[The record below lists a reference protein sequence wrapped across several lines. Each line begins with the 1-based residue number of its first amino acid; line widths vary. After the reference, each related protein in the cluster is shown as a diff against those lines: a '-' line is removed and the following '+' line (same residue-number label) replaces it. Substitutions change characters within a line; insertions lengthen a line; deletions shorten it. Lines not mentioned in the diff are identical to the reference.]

1 MGSVRNLSAAAM
13 SATVAAV
20 TGTLGQHPEAANYRI
35 GLGARFAAGPLPH
48 HRTCGTAFD
57 AVCERLMNKWQDW
70 PIT

>member
-35 GLGARFAAGPLPH
+35 GIGARIAPGP
-48 HRTCGTAFD
+48 RGTSPRPAP
-57 AVCERLMNKWQDW
+57 VGERHQADRRS
-70 PIT
+70 PS